1 MIIIIVIIVCLENNM
16 ITNQMLREMQLYIGI
31 ISSQTGVKKKNNG
44 PMTRVPTFKNEYTRI
59 LNK

>member
-1 MIIIIVIIVCLENNM
+1 MIIIIVIIVCLENM
-16 ITNQMLREMQLYIGI
+16 ITNQMLREMKLYIGI